1 MSSEDNSP
9 AKRTRYDTLEERF
22 RDEPQATADDIFEC
36 LQRYA
41 WSRSKFGTSE
51 FHLTYG
57 RKLEYD
63 IDPYVLDNLVQA
75 THESLCEEY
84 KGSPFDETLVPSHE
98 VFVGILDLLVA
109 KYKP

>member
-1 MSSEDNSP
+1 MSSEDNPS
-9 AKRTRYDTLEERF
+9 AKRSRYDTLEEHF
-22 RDEPQATADDIFEC
+22 RGGLQATADDILEC
-36 LQRYA
+36 LQRYI

-57 RKLEYD
+57 RKLQYD
-63 IDPYVLDNLVQA
+63 IDPYILDNLVQA

-84 KGSPFDETLVPSHE
+84 KGSPFDETLVPSHD
-98 VFVGILDLLVA
+98 VFAGILDLLVA